1 MKRLYKTGIFVLC
14 TAFIIFCGT
23 KVVQG
28 AEEADTAE
36 QIQGELLSELDF
48 GQVQRMLDELLGTE
62 SFSFQ
67 EALKKLINGEEAI
80 SKETVQEFLR
90 GLFFSGFE
98 RERELFAKILVLV
111 ILAAVFTNFAAV
123 FENGQVGDVSFYV
136 VYILLF
142 TLLMD
147 SFYEKTRSLH
157 HTISW
162 IVEFMKALSPAYFM
176 TVAASSGALSAA
188 VFYEGVLL
196 LVWLIQWILLN
207 VLLPAAEIYVLLRL
221 VNHPVSYTHL
231 TLPTILRV

>member
-1 MKRLYKTGIFVLC
+1 
-14 TAFIIFCGT
+14 
-23 KVVQG
+23 
-28 AEEADTAE
+28 
-36 QIQGELLSELDF
+36 
-48 GQVQRMLDELLGTE
+48 MLDELLGTE

-111 ILAAVFTNFAAV
+111 ILAAVFTNFASV

-147 SFYEKTRSLH
+147 SFYEKTRSLKH
-157 HTISW
+157 N
-162 IVEFMKALSPAYFM
+162 YFLDR
-176 TVAASSGALSAA
+176 GI
-188 VFYEGVLL
+188 YEGAVSGIFYDSGGIFRSS
-196 LVWLIQWILLN
+196 VRSCIL
-207 VLLPAAEIYVLLRL
+207 
-221 VNHPVSYTHL
+221 
-231 TLPTILRV
+231 

>member
-90 GLFFSGFE
+90 GLFFF
-98 RERELFAKILVLV
+98 RF
-111 ILAAVFTNFAAV
+111 
-123 FENGQVGDVSFYV
+123 
-136 VYILLF
+136 
-142 TLLMD
+142 
-147 SFYEKTRSLH
+147 
-157 HTISW
+157 
-162 IVEFMKALSPAYFM
+162 
-176 TVAASSGALSAA
+176 
-188 VFYEGVLL
+188 
-196 LVWLIQWILLN
+196 
-207 VLLPAAEIYVLLRL
+207 
-221 VNHPVSYTHL
+221 
-231 TLPTILRV
+231 